1 MRPGI
6 LIDRCELQVHKR
18 LWDRGGVVVGNGAF
32 CFVVREGLGWLRF
45 NRLVD
50 WESES
55 CFSNLILY
63 ECECKDKGER

>member
-1 MRPGI
+1 
-6 LIDRCELQVHKR
+6 
-18 LWDRGGVVVGNGAF
+18 VVGNGAF
-32 CFVVREGLGWLRF
+32 CSVVREGLGWLRF

-50 WESES
+50 WETES